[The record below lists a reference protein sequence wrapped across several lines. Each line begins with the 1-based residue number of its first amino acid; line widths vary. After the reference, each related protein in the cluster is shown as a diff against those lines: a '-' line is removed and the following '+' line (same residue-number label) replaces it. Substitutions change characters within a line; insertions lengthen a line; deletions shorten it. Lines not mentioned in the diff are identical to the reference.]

1 MFGHNNVF
9 NQIYDSK
16 THLTKQFSDS
26 DCQGFTSQLL
36 VIHTLELILGRG
48 TVPTLVSGE
57 KFLAVPPPTHPLK

>member
-48 TVPTLVSGE
+48 TNLSQW
-57 KFLAVPPPTHPLK
+57 

>member
-9 NQIYDSK
+9 NQTYDSK

-36 VIHTLELILGRG
+36 VIHTLELILGG
-48 TVPTLVSGE
+48 VPTLVSGE
-57 KFLAVPPPTHPLK
+57 KFLAVPHPLK